1 MKKLLIIAVFTAFSY
16 VTTAQNTG
24 FRIGGGISVDIPV
37 SNLDGASIGVGVD
50 LLGQYGISSSLAIT
64 GDVGYH
70 SIFAKDDDAESLGI
84 IPIRAGIR
92 FFPSATN
99 LYLGGKV
106 GVGILTGG
114 GDGSTTAYSFGAG
127 YKMDEKLDIGLSYDG
142 YSKNGSIGLIAIR
155 LGYFFN

>member
-1 MKKLLIIAVFTAFSY
+1 MKKLLIIAVFTAITFAS
-16 VTTAQNTG
+16 TAQNRG
-24 FRIGGGISVDIPV
+24 FRVGGGVSVDIPV
-37 SNLDGASIGVGVD
+37 SNLNGASIGVGID
-50 LLGQYGISSSLAIT
+50 LLGQYGISDNIAIT
-64 GDVGYH
+64 GDAGYH
-70 SIFAKDDDAESLGI
+70 VLFAKEDNVDALGI

-106 GVGILTGG
+106 GVGIFTGN
-114 GDGSTTAYSFGAG
+114 GSGSSTAYSFGAG

-142 YSKNGSIGLIAIR
+142 YSNNGSIGLIAIR